1 MGNRGSKV
9 PRNIEAKMIAT
20 FQIPSQSSPSPP
32 PDNSRLYRIE
42 QPESRGTWCSHVQY
56 PEREKTW
63 SHPEV
68 RFGDQDGEEG
78 FRLDKSSWR
87 SSGQFPRESKLAL
100 LPWEQPTSFVDP
112 SK

>member
-20 FQIPSQSSPSPP
+20 FQIPSQSPP
-32 PDNSRLYRIE
+32 PKDNSRLYRIE
-42 QPESRGTWCSHVQY
+42 QPESRGARCSLAQY

-68 RFGDQDGEEG
+68 RFGDQDGEED
-78 FRLDKSSWR
+78 LD
-87 SSGQFPRESKLAL
+87 
-100 LPWEQPTSFVDP
+100 
-112 SK
+112 